1 VRRFWPP
8 SSLNSQAYETERTMV
23 PRLRDLISGAR
34 ALLGIVTKKWAL
46 TGPRSVALAISDV
59 CDTNCI
65 MCWCHSP
72 LLHREADLPST
83 PKMGSSSGRQ
93 RFMDTAIFE
102 TIIRESRALGTFR
115 VVLCGY
121 GDPALHPQFDRMLE
135 LLGQLEMEPYVLT
148 NGLSVDEKR
157 ARIWAASPAHFRFS
171 VHAGDIDT
179 WLRVHP
185 SGTVRQF
192 ERLSRLIKSLAAAG
206 RPRVSMLHVIHKANF
221 RSVRAMVE
229 HAQELGVKEI
239 LFRPVRADGELAQ
252 VVLDQEDEA
261 ELRVELQGCL
271 QLAASWGIRT
281 NLHEY
286 LANNLYI
293 HSGLV
298 QTWSLYR
305 KIPCYLGWIY
315 AEFDREGTMTPCLNS
330 KIVMGR
336 VGEQLL
342 RDMWLS
348 PRYWAFRR
356 DGRNL
361 PRRSEPVTGC
371 ECDACCMAKYNVN
384 VHNLLHLKSLNYT
397 EA

>member
-1 VRRFWPP
+1 
-8 SSLNSQAYETERTMV
+8 MV
-23 PRLRDLISGAR
+23 PRPRDLLSGAR
-34 ALLGIVTKKWAL
+34 ALLGIVARKWAL

-59 CDTNCI
+59 CDTNCV
-65 MCWCHSP
+65 MCWSHSP
-72 LLHREADLPST
+72 LLHRGAGSPNT
-83 PKMGSSSGRQ
+83 PKMGLNSGRE
-93 RFMDTAIFE
+93 RFMDKAVFE
-102 TIIRESRALGTFR
+102 AIIRESRALGTFR

-135 LLGQLEMEPYVLT
+135 LMGRLEMEPYVLT

-157 ARIWAASPAHFRFS
+157 ARVWAASPAHFRFS
-171 VHAGDIDT
+171 VHAGDVDT

-185 SGTVRQF
+185 SGAARQF
-192 ERLSRLIKSLAAAG
+192 ERLSRMIKSLSAAG
-206 RPRVSMLHVIHKANF
+206 RPRVSILNVIHKANF
-221 RSVRAMVE
+221 RNVRAMVE

-252 VVLDQEDEA
+252 VVLDREEEA
-261 ELRVELQGCL
+261 ELRVELQRCL
-271 QLAASWGIRT
+271 QLAADYGIRT

-286 LANNLYI
+286 LVNNLYI
-293 HSGLV
+293 RSGLV
-298 QTWSLYR
+298 HTWSLYR

-336 VGEQLL
+336 VGEQRL

-356 DGRNL
+356 DGRSL
-361 PRRSEPVTGC
+361 TQRSEPVEGC
-371 ECDACCMAKYNVN
+371 ECRACCMAQYNLN
-384 VHNLLHLKSLNYT
+384 VYNLLHLKSFKY
-397 EA
+397 ASA

>member
-1 VRRFWPP
+1 M
-8 SSLNSQAYETERTMV
+8 A

-34 ALLGIVTKKWAL
+34 ALLGIVGKRWVL

-59 CDTNCI
+59 CDTNCV

-72 LLHREADLPST
+72 LLHREADLSDT
-83 PKMGSSSGRQ
+83 RKIGSDSRRP
-93 RFMDTAIFE
+93 RFMDTALLE
-102 TIIRESRALGTFR
+102 TIIRESRAMGTFR

-121 GDPALHPQFDRMLE
+121 GDPALHPHFDRMLQ
-135 LLGQLEMEPYVLT
+135 LMGQLEMEPYVLT
-148 NGLSVDEKR
+148 NGLSIDEKR
-157 ARIWAASPAHFRFS
+157 ARLWAASRAHFRFS
-171 VHAGDIDT
+171 MHAGDVET

-192 ERLSRLIKSLAAAG
+192 ERVSRTIKSLVSAG
-206 RPRVSMLHVIHKANF
+206 TPSVSMLHVIHKANF
-221 RSVRAMVE
+221 HNVPAMIE
-229 HAQELGVKEI
+229 HARELGVKEI

-252 VVLDQEDEA
+252 VVLDREEEA
-261 ELRVELQGCL
+261 DLRLDLQRCSK
-271 QLAASWGIRT
+271 LAANWGIRT
-281 NLHEY
+281 NLSEY
-286 LANNLYI
+286 LTNNLYI
-293 HSGLV
+293 RSGLV

-336 VGEQLL
+336 VGEQRL

-371 ECDACCMAKYNVN
+371 ECHACCMAKYNIN
-384 VHNLLHLKSLNYT
+384 VYNLLHLKSLRHS

>member
-1 VRRFWPP
+1 
-8 SSLNSQAYETERTMV
+8 MV
-23 PRLRDLISGAR
+23 PKLRDLTSGAR
-34 ALLGIVTKKWAL
+34 ALLGIVTKKWVL

-59 CDTNCI
+59 CDTNCV

-72 LLHREADLPST
+72 LLHREADLPNT
-83 PKMGSSSGRQ
+83 RKMGPSSGRQ
-93 RFMDTAIFE
+93 RFMDTAVFE

-121 GDPALHPQFDRMLE
+121 GDPALHPQFDRMLG
-135 LLGQLEMEPYVLT
+135 LLGRFEMEPYVLT

-157 ARIWAASPAHFRFS
+157 ARVWAASPAHFRFS

-185 SGTVRQF
+185 SGTTRQF
-192 ERLSRLIKSLAAAG
+192 ERLSRVIKLLAAAG
-206 RPRVSMLHVIHKANF
+206 RPQVSMLHVIHKTNF
-221 RSVRAMVE
+221 RSVRTMVE

-252 VVLDQEDEA
+252 VVLDQEEEA
-261 ELRVELQGCL
+261 ELRVDLQRCL
-271 QLAASWGIRT
+271 QLAADYGIRT
-281 NLHEY
+281 NLQEY
-286 LANNLYI
+286 LLNHLYI
-293 HSGLV
+293 RSGLV
-298 QTWSLYR
+298 HTWSLYR

-336 VGEQLL
+336 VGEQRL

-356 DGRNL
+356 DGRSL
-361 PRRSEPVTGC
+361 PRRSQPVEGC
-371 ECDACCMAKYNVN
+371 ECRACCMAKYNVN
-384 VHNLLHLKSLNYT
+384 VYNLLHLKCFKYAS
-397 EA
+397 A